1 MTVSIL
7 VIVLLAA
14 VLHAAWNA
22 VIKIPGDALVR
33 LTLVNFT
40 GGILAMC
47 LIPYAGIPDAEAWP
61 YIAASVAVH
70 TLYYAA
76 LLAGYRTGDLSFVY
90 PIARG
95 VAPVLIATGGY
106 LLADEQLSQNS
117 IAGLLIASSGIISI
131 GVIGQHPKHVVK
143 PFFYALLTGLC
154 IASYSLID
162 GMGGRL
168 SNNVFAYI
176 TWLFFLDAIPITAA
190 TLWLRRG
197 QLTTTLRSGWKTG
210 LLGGCFAFL
219 AYGLVIWAMSKAPM
233 SEVSAVRET
242 SVVFATIIGIFYL
255 GETMR
260 WSRVIASLM
269 VAGGVMLMQIAK
281 YL

>member
-1 MTVSIL
+1 MTTSIFI
-7 VIVLLAA
+7 VVLLAA

-33 LTLVNFT
+33 LTIVNFT
-40 GGILAMC
+40 GGIIAMC
-47 LIPYAGIPDAEAWP
+47 LIPIAGLPDIEAWP
-61 YIAASVAVH
+61 YIGASLLIH
-70 TLYYAA
+70 TLYHIA

-106 LLADEQLSQNS
+106 YFVGEQLSQTA
-117 IAGLLIASSGIISI
+117 IIGLLIASIGIISI
-131 GVIGQHPKHVVK
+131 GLIGQHPKHVIK

-154 IASYSLID
+154 IASYSLVD
-162 GMGGRL
+162 GLGGRL

-190 TLWLRRG
+190 TLWLRQG
-197 QLTTTLRSGWKTG
+197 QLTTTLKSSWKTG
-210 LLGGCFAFL
+210 LLGGCFAFS
-219 AYGLVIWAMSKAPM
+219 AYGLVIWAMSNTPM

-242 SVVFATIIGIFYL
+242 SVVFATLIGVYFL

-260 WSRVIASLM
+260 WSRVVASLM
-269 VAGGVMLMQIAK
+269 VAGGVMLMQ
-281 YL
+281 L

>member
-1 MTVSIL
+1 M
-7 VIVLLAA
+7 LLAA

-33 LTLVNFT
+33 LTIVNFT

-47 LIPYAGIPDAEAWP
+47 LIPLAGTPDADAWP
-61 YIAASVAVH
+61 YIGASVAVH
-70 TLYYAA
+70 SLYYTA

-106 LLADEQLSQNS
+106 FFVDEQLTQNA
-117 IAGLLIASSGIISI
+117 IIGLLIASIGIVSI
-131 GVIGQHPKHVVK
+131 GLIGQHPKHVIK
-143 PFFYALLTGLC
+143 PFFYALLTGFC
-154 IASYSLID
+154 IAAYSLID
-162 GMGGRL
+162 GVGGRL

-176 TWLFFLDAIPITAA
+176 TWLFFLDALPITVA
-190 TLWLRRG
+190 TLWLRQG
-197 QLTTTLRSGWKTG
+197 QMTTILKTSWKTG
-210 LLGGCFAFL
+210 LLGGCFAFI

-242 SVVFATIIGIFYL
+242 SVVFATLIGVYFL
-255 GETMR
+255 GETLR
-260 WSRVIASLM
+260 WSRLIASLM
-269 VAGGVMLMQIAK
+269 VAGGVGLMQITK